1 MRPGTRHWVAV
12 GAALA
17 ITLGV
22 TVSDATPRHQQ
33 HQQHNYRNT
42 NARAQVRTSQQP
54 RMDGLQ
60 ARIEGFIRQNQLHTF
75 TKHGKKFV
83 GAKRGTNMDGYK
95 NLGQNMVE
103 FFVRPGFHHLYTR
116 VPSKGT
122 TGQLENHV
130 YSRISGLSKS
140 SWYPSSSEQIS
151 VLCELTDKEMGNLN
165 GFLTRATANPR
176 QVIGEFRYGGGRP
189 PTASNCTDY
198 ITTAKIGERG
208 ESLARI
214 LGVYE
219 SGMPQSFLRSL
230 ISRGNSRVKAVV
242 VHNPSGNFDQ
252 NYDMNRALR

>member
-1 MRPGTRHWVAV
+1 MRTSTRRWMVLAAAMIVTAGT
-12 GAALA
+12 LA
-17 ITLGV
+17 H
-22 TVSDATPRHQQ
+22 ATPRHRQS
-33 HQQHNYRNT
+33 NYRRAINT
-42 NARAQVRTSQQP
+42 TQVRNNQQP

-60 ARIEGFIRQNQLHTF
+60 ARIDGFIRQNQLKTF

-95 NLGQNMVE
+95 NLGKNMVE

-116 VPSKGT
+116 VPSKNA

-140 SWYPSSSEQIS
+140 KWYPSSSEQIS
-151 VLCELTDKEMGNLN
+151 VLCELTNKEMSNLN
-165 GFLTRATANPR
+165 GFLGRATANPSK
-176 QVIGEFRYGGGRP
+176 VIGRFVYGGGRP
-189 PTASNCTDY
+189 PTASNCTSY

-219 SGMPQSFLRSL
+219 SGMPQGFLRSL
-230 ISRGNSRVKAVV
+230 ISRGNSRVKAVIV
-242 VHNPSGNFDQ
+242 QNPTGNFDQ